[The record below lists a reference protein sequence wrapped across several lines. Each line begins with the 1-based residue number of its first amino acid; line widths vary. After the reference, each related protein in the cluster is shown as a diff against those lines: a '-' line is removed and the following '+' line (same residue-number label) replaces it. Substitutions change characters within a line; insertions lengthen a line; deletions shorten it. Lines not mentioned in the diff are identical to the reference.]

1 MTAPSKL
8 TPEHLAR
15 RAVVYVRQ
23 STLEQVRFH
32 RESQRRQYELAERA
46 RAMGFR
52 DVEVIDED
60 LGRSGTTAA
69 GRPGF
74 QRLVAAVCLREVGAV
89 FSLEASRL
97 ARNNRDWYHLVD
109 LCGLTGTLL
118 VDLDGVYDPRLL
130 NDRLLLGLKGTMSEF
145 ELALFRQRALAA
157 LQAMAE
163 RGELLTTVPVG
174 YVRTADNRCEKDPD
188 RRVQHAI
195 ALVFTKFQ
203 EYGSIRQVLLWFRQ
217 EGLPLPRKRFGP
229 EGWITEWV
237 LPIYHTLHHILT
249 NPTYAGAYAFGRTA
263 THTQVVQGDA
273 VRQRS
278 RRLRAEEWAVLIRDH
293 HEGYIS
299 WEAFERNQAMIEQ
312 NAARYGARVRGPARE
327 GSSLLAGLLRCG
339 RCGRKLQVT
348 YSGTRGNVPRYHCRG
363 AAINHGTDW
372 CISFGGLAV
381 DRGMEQAILRVL
393 EPAALEAAVRA
404 EAHQEAARKA
414 RRQAL
419 ELALQQAEYEAQ
431 RVQRQYDAVEP
442 ENRLVAAEL
451 ERRWNEALARV
462 DALRRQVEVAR
473 YEEGKTADNGIAE
486 KLASLAQDLPRV
498 WADPRCDARLK
509 KRIVR
514 TLVEEIVADVDAQRS
529 VVRLVVHWAGGAHSE
544 LEVRKPR
551 TGQHRYRTD
560 QHVVELVRQ
569 LAWVIPDRQIARV
582 LNLLGHR
589 TGHGNT
595 WTQARVTSLR
605 DSHGIPCFDPKHRE
619 GWVTLTQA
627 AQALG
632 VSPMSVR
639 RLLASG
645 ALKGQQVVSYAPW
658 LIRRDELQRAEVKE
672 AIQAIRKRRRAP
684 LPEHPTQQ
692 TLDLTRK

>member
-1 MTAPSKL
+1 MTALSKL

-23 STLEQVRFH
+23 STLEQVRLH
-32 RESQRRQYELAERA
+32 RESQRLQYELAERA

-52 DVEVIDED
+52 EVEVIDED
-60 LGRSGTTAA
+60 LGRSGTSAV

-109 LCGLTGTLL
+109 VCGLTGTLL

-145 ELALFRQRALAA
+145 ELALFRQRALVA

-229 EGWITEWV
+229 EGWATEWV

-263 THTQVVQGDA
+263 THTKLGLRDA
-273 VRQRS
+273 VKQRS
-278 RRLRAEEWAVLIRDH
+278 RRLRVEEWAVLIRDH

-299 WEAFERNQAMIEQ
+299 WETFERNQAMIEQ
-312 NAARYGARVRGPARE
+312 NAARYGTRVRGPARE

-339 RCGRKLQVT
+339 RCGRKLQVA
-348 YSGTRGNVPRYHCRG
+348 YSGVRGNVPRYHCRG

-381 DRGMEQAILRVL
+381 DRCMEQAILQVI
-393 EPAALEAAVRA
+393 EPAALEAAIRA

-419 ELALQQAEYEAQ
+419 ELAVQQAEYEAQ

-462 DALRRQVEVAR
+462 EELRHQVEVAR
-473 YEEGKTADNGIAE
+473 YEERKTADPTTAE
-486 KLASLAQDLPRV
+486 KLASLAQALPRV

-529 VVRLVVHWAGGAHSE
+529 VVHLVVHWAGGAHSE

-569 LAWVIPDRQIARV
+569 LARMIPDRQIARV

-605 DSHGIPCFDPKHRE
+605 DSHDIPCFDPKQRE

-645 ALKGQQVVSYAPW
+645 VLKGQQVVPYAPW

-672 AIQAIRKRRRAP
+672 AIQAIRKRGRAP
-684 LPEHPTQQ
+684 LPEHPNQQ
-692 TLDLTRK
+692 TLDVTRK

>member
-1 MTAPSKL
+1 MTAQSKL
-8 TPEHLAR
+8 TPEHLMR

-23 STLEQVRFH
+23 SPLEQVRFH
-32 RESQRRQYELAERA
+32 RESQRLQYELAERA

-52 DVEVIDED
+52 EVEVIDED
-60 LGRSGTTAA
+60 LGRSGTSAV

-145 ELALFRQRALAA
+145 ELALFRQRAFAA

-217 EGLPLPRKRFGP
+217 ERLPLPRKRFGP
-229 EGWITEWV
+229 EGWTTEWV
-237 LPIYHTLHHILT
+237 LPVYHTLHHILT

-263 THTQVVQGDA
+263 THTQVGLGDA
-273 VRQRS
+273 VKQRG
-278 RRLRAEEWAVLIRDH
+278 RRLRVEEWAVLIRDH
-293 HEGYIS
+293 HEEYIS
-299 WEAFERNQAMIEQ
+299 WETFQRNQAMIEQ

-381 DRGMEQAILRVL
+381 DRCMEQEILRVL
-393 EPAALEAAVRA
+393 EPTALEAARRA

-451 ERRWNEALARV
+451 ERRWNEALARSC
-462 DALRRQVEVAR
+462 AARSRRP
-473 YEEGKTADNGIAE
+473 G
-486 KLASLAQDLPRV
+486 
-498 WADPRCDARLK
+498 
-509 KRIVR
+509 
-514 TLVEEIVADVDAQRS
+514 
-529 VVRLVVHWAGGAHSE
+529 
-544 LEVRKPR
+544 
-551 TGQHRYRTD
+551 
-560 QHVVELVRQ
+560 
-569 LAWVIPDRQIARV
+569 
-582 LNLLGHR
+582 
-589 TGHGNT
+589 
-595 WTQARVTSLR
+595 
-605 DSHGIPCFDPKHRE
+605 
-619 GWVTLTQA
+619 
-627 AQALG
+627 
-632 VSPMSVR
+632 
-639 RLLASG
+639 
-645 ALKGQQVVSYAPW
+645 
-658 LIRRDELQRAEVKE
+658 
-672 AIQAIRKRRRAP
+672 
-684 LPEHPTQQ
+684 
-692 TLDLTRK
+692 TRKGRLPTPRPPRSWLRWLRTSRGYGPTLAAMPG